1 MKIRNIPYG
10 YQYKNGSIAIH
21 EKETET
27 VKRIFTEYLNG
38 LSLLKIA
45 EQLNNE
51 QIEYMPGVCGWNKS
65 RIKRII
71 EDERY
76 LGTNGY
82 PPIIDEDMHKTLMRI
97 KSEKNTQKGTNRKED
112 IFNLGVPILCPK
124 CGSKMCRRHD
134 SNRKCQDWWLCQND
148 NCKKTIS
155 ISDSDLIYGIIGC
168 LNTVISNN
176 DIIKTV
182 TDVDKEP
189 SLDVRRL
196 ENEISR
202 VLDSHSFDKNI
213 LRKKMLE
220 RVSLKYKDIDSQKYT
235 SKRLKADFANASPL
249 SRFSMDLFNR
259 TVKAITFSDD
269 GAVSIIL
276 INDQQIGKEQSDD
289 ANSGFTTEN
298 STCDSCTS

>member
-82 PPIIDEDMHKTLMRI
+82 PPIIDDDTHKTLMQI
-97 KSEKNTQKGTNRKED
+97 KSEKNTQKGTDRKAD

-134 SNRKCQDWWLCQND
+134 SKRKCQDWWLCQNN
-148 NCKKTIS
+148 NCKNIIS
-155 ISDSDLIYGIIGC
+155 ISDNDLIYGITEC
-168 LNTVISNN
+168 LNTVISNS
-176 DIIKTV
+176 DIIETV
-182 TDVDKEP
+182 TDADKEP
-189 SLDVRRL
+189 SLDVYRL
-196 ENEISR
+196 ENEIGR
-202 VLDSHSFDKNI
+202 VLDSHSFDKNT

-220 RVSLKYKDIDSQKYT
+220 CVSLKYRNIDLQKYI
-235 SKRLKADFANASPL
+235 SEKLKADFANVSPL
-249 SRFSMDLFNR
+249 SAFSMDLFSR
-259 TVKAITFSDD
+259 TVKAINLSRN
-269 GAVSIIL
+269 GIVSIVL
-276 INDQQIGKEQSDD
+276 MNDQEIGKEQSDD
-289 ANSGFTTEN
+289 TNSGN
-298 STCDSCTS
+298 G

>member
-10 YQYKNGSIAIH
+10 YQYKNGSIAIQT
-21 EKETET
+21 EETET
-27 VKRIFTEYLNG
+27 VTRIFTEYLNG

-51 QIEYMPGVCGWNKS
+51 HIEYMPGVCGWNKS

-76 LGTNGY
+76 FGTNGY
-82 PPIIDEDMHKTLMRI
+82 PPIIDEDTHKTLMQI
-97 KSEKNTQKGTNRKED
+97 KSEKNTQKGTDRKAD
-112 IFNLGVPILCPK
+112 IFNLSVPILCPK

-134 SNRKCQDWWLCQND
+134 SNRKCPDWWLCQND

-155 ISDSDLIYGIIGC
+155 ISDSDLIYGITEC
-168 LNTVISNN
+168 LNTVISNP
-176 DIIKTV
+176 DIIETI

-189 SLDVRRL
+189 SLDVRKL

-202 VLDSHSFDKNI
+202 MLDSHGFDKKL

-249 SRFSMDLFNR
+249 INFSMDLFSR

-269 GAVSIIL
+269 GMVNIIL
-276 INDQQIGKEQSDD
+276 INDQQIRKEQSSN
-289 ANSGFTTEN
+289 ANSSYTTEI
-298 STCDSCTS
+298 SPCDSCTG

>member
-10 YQYKNGSIAIH
+10 YQYKNGSIAIQT
-21 EKETET
+21 EGTET
-27 VKRIFTEYLNG
+27 VTRIFTEYLNG

-51 QIEYMPGVCGWNKS
+51 HIEYMPGVCGWNKS

-76 LGTNGY
+76 LGSNGY
-82 PPIIDEDMHKTLMRI
+82 PPIIDEDTHKTLMLI
-97 KSEKNTQKGTNRKED
+97 KSEKNTQKHIDRKSD

-134 SNRKCQDWWLCQND
+134 SNRKCQDWWLCQNN
-148 NCKKTIS
+148 NCKNIIS
-155 ISDSDLIYGIIGC
+155 ISDNDLIYGITEC
-168 LNTVISNN
+168 LNTVISNP
-176 DIIKTV
+176 DIIETI

-196 ENEISR
+196 ENEISMM
-202 VLDSHSFDKNI
+202 LDSHSFDKNI

-235 SKRLKADFANASPL
+235 SKRLKTDFANASPL
-249 SRFSMDLFNR
+249 INFSMDLFSR

-269 GAVSIIL
+269 GAANIIL

-289 ANSGFTTEN
+289 TNSGNASEICTHN
-298 STCDSCTS
+298 SCTG